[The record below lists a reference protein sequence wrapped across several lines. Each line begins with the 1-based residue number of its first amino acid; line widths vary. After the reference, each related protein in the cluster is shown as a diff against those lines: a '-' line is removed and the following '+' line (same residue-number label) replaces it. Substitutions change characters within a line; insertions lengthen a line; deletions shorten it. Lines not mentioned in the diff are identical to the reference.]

1 MVTAA
6 ATDVVAALLRS
17 YLFEDLD
24 AEAARPL
31 ALTCSVRRLVRGEF
45 LCHVGDLANE
55 IWVVI
60 TGEVKD
66 ILVSVD
72 GEEVIHFVHGPGM
85 TFGEAGFFSVDR
97 VRIVDVVAVAP
108 TTVLR
113 LDRRDLVPFM
123 ARYPQVKDRALEGLA
138 SNTRWQTTMIA
149 ALATRPLVNRLA
161 FRLLELVDSNTDRGT
176 ERSTDRS
183 DGIARTPKISQTTLA
198 AMIGATRENVNRALA
213 VLTEQGL
220 VRREAGAYLLL
231 DEAGLRQGL
240 AQDWPQVDRRDRRL

>member
-24 AEAARPL
+24 PDSVRPL
-31 ALTCSVRRLVRGEF
+31 ALTSSVRRLVRGEF
-45 LCHVGDLANE
+45 LCHVGDVVNE
-55 IWVVI
+55 IYVVI

-108 TTVLR
+108 TTILR

-161 FRLLELVDSNTDRGT
+161 FRLLELVDSNTDRT
-176 ERSTDRS
+176 SSDR
-183 DGIARTPKISQTTLA
+183 GGGVARTPKISQTTLA

-220 VRREAGAYLLL
+220 VRREGGAYLLL

>member
-6 ATDVVAALLRS
+6 ATDAVAALLRS

-24 AEAARPL
+24 PEAVRPL

-45 LCHVGDLANE
+45 LCHVGDVVNE
-55 IWVVI
+55 IYVVI

-85 TFGEAGFFSVDR
+85 TLGEAGFFSVDR

-108 TTVLR
+108 TTILR

-161 FRLLELVDSNTDRGT
+161 FRLLELVDRG
-176 ERSTDRS
+176 TDRS
-183 DGIARTPKISQTTLA
+183 NGIARTPKISHTTLA

>member
-17 YLFEDLD
+17 YLFEGLD
-24 AEAARPL
+24 AEAVRPL
-31 ALTCSVRRLVRGEF
+31 ALTCTVRRLVRGEF
-45 LCHVGDLANE
+45 LCHVGDVVDE
-55 IWVVI
+55 IYVVI
-60 TGEVKD
+60 AGEVKD

-108 TTVLR
+108 TTILR

-123 ARYPQVKDRALEGLA
+123 ARHPQVKDRALEGLA

-161 FRLLELVDSNTDRGT
+161 FRLLELVDSNTDR
-176 ERSTDRS
+176 SITDRS
-183 DGIARTPKISQTTLA
+183 NGIARTPKISQTTLA

-213 VLTEQGL
+213 VLTEQGF

-231 DEAGLRQGL
+231 DEPGLRQGL

>member
-24 AEAARPL
+24 PDAVRPL
-31 ALTCSVRRLVRGEF
+31 ALSCSVRRLVRGEF
-45 LCHVGDLANE
+45 LCHVGDIVNE
-55 IWVVI
+55 IYVVI

-66 ILVSVD
+66 SLVSVD

-85 TFGEAGFFSVDR
+85 TLGEAGFFSVDR

-108 TTVLR
+108 TTILR

-161 FRLLELVDSNTDRGT
+161 FRLLELVDSNTDR
-176 ERSTDRS
+176 STDRS
-183 DGIARTPKISQTTLA
+183 DGVARTPKISQTTLA

-213 VLTEQGL
+213 VLTEQGF

-240 AQDWPQVDRRDRRL
+240 ARDWPQVDRRDRRL

>member
-24 AEAARPL
+24 PDSVRPL
-31 ALTCSVRRLVRGEF
+31 ALTSSVRRLVRGEF
-45 LCHVGDLANE
+45 LCHVGDVVNE
-55 IWVVI
+55 IYVVI

-108 TTVLR
+108 TTILR

-161 FRLLELVDSNTDRGT
+161 FRLLELVDSNTDRT
-176 ERSTDRS
+176 SSDRS
-183 DGIARTPKISQTTLA
+183 GGVARTPKISQTTLA

-220 VRREAGAYLLL
+220 VRREGGAYLLL